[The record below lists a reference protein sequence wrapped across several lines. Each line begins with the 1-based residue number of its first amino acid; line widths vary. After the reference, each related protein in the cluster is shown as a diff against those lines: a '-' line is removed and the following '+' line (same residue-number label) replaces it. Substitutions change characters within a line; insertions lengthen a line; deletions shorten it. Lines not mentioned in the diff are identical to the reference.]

1 MPSSDPKGGVRNGM
15 GTDRWRNDHTGPVAP
30 SYSYDELLRRRGS
43 LLTFVRRESAGDTGV
58 AAAAE
63 AGTRDVGSAASLTQ
77 EQREEAKTQLRA
89 ILGAEVV
96 AGQGEKLLERCAWDV
111 QRAVEAH
118 FNGEGDAPSTARA
131 AVGNAG
137 ASAREVPDALRP
149 SIKRPSQSAS
159 AEQQRKKGKQRSVLS
174 MWGQN

>member
-1 MPSSDPKGGVRNGM
+1 MS
-15 GTDRWRNDHTGPVAP
+15 TDRWRNDHTGPVAP

-63 AGTRDVGSAASLTQ
+63 AGSRDVGSAAALAE

-131 AVGNAG
+131 AEGNAG
-137 ASAREVPDALRP
+137 ASAREVDALRP
-149 SIKRPSQSAS
+149 SIKRPSQSVS